1 MTKDDFITYC
11 NKTVQNFIKLENG
24 EYRIFKQWRP
34 VNVWIVEKQDYY
46 SKWQE
51 VEISNLEPEPT
62 FEALDIIL
70 DVFWDDITLLE
81 YNSLLRDLSTKTMEG
96 DEIRISI
103 LLSELYDYL
112 VIKHKI

>member
-46 SKWQE
+46 NKWQE
-51 VEISNLEPEPT
+51 IEISDLEPEPT
-62 FEALDIIL
+62 FEVLDTIL
-70 DVFWDDITLLE
+70 GKFWSNITLLE
-81 YNSLLRDLSTKTMEG
+81 YNELLRDLSTRTMDG
-96 DEIRISI
+96 DEIRIFI
-103 LLSELYDYL
+103 LLSDLYDYL
-112 VIKHKI
+112 VSRCKI